1 MKSLFKNIFVALLVF
16 TPLALLAAYL
26 KLSPLLVF
34 SFSALAIIPLAK
46 YIGDAT
52 EQLST
57 RTGPGLG
64 GFLNAT
70 FGNVTELIIGIFALR
85 AGLIEVVKAS
95 ITGSIIGNILLVL
108 GTAIFFGGLKREKQT
123 FNLTAAKAAGSMLI
137 LAAIAL
143 VIPAIFAVTT
153 PAAANVSIMQ
163 LSFLVSLLMIF
174 AYGAHLLFTLRTHK
188 HLYQSDAKNSVGEA
202 DIQTEAELLAP
213 NWSIRMS
220 IIVLASATVAVAL
233 VSDVLVGAITPLVTQ
248 FGWSQLFIGAIFIAI
263 IGNVAEHSSAIQ
275 AALKNRMDLAL
286 SISIGSATQ
295 IIMFVAPALVL
306 VSFFMEKPM
315 NLVFNLFELVSIVFS
330 VFVVNAVTDD
340 GESNW
345 LEGIQLLVAY
355 AILAVAFFLHA

>member
-1 MKSLFKNIFVALLVF
+1 MIKNIFVALLVF
-16 TPLALLAAYL
+16 TPLALLAAHFHV
-26 KLSPLLVF
+26 SPLLVF
-34 SFSALAIIPLAK
+34 IFSAIAIIPLAK

-52 EQLST
+52 EQLAT
-57 RTGPGLG
+57 HTGPAFGGLM
-64 GFLNAT
+64 NAT
-70 FGNVTELIIGIFALR
+70 FGNVTELIIGIFALQ

-143 VIPAIFAVTT
+143 VIPAVFAVTT
-153 PAAANVSIMQ
+153 PAVASISLLQ
-163 LSFLVSLLMIF
+163 LSFFVSLLMIF
-174 AYGAHLLFTLRTHK
+174 AYVAHLIFTLRTHK
-188 HLYQSDAKNSVGEA
+188 HLYAGEHGEKESEA
-202 DIQTEAELLAP
+202 DLLAP
-213 NWSIRMS
+213 NWKISTS
-220 IIVLASATVAVAL
+220 IIILGLSTVAVAF
-233 VSDVLVGAITPLVTQ
+233 VSDVLVAAITPLVTQ
-248 FGWSQLFIGAIFIAI
+248 FGWSQLFIGAILIAI
-263 IGNVAEHSSAIQ
+263 VGNVAEHSSAIQ

-306 VSFFMEKPM
+306 VSFVLAKPM
-315 NLVFNLFELVSIVFS
+315 NLVFNLFELVSIVFA

-345 LEGIQLLVAY
+345 LEGVQLLVAY
-355 AILAVAFFLHA
+355 AILAVAFFLHT